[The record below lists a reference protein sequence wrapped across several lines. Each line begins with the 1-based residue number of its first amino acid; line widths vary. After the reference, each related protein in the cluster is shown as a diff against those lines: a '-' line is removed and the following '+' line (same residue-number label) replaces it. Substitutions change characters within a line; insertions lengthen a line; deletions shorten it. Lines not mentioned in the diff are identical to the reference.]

1 MVGSTQWTT
10 GTENRLGVRNYE
22 VLATAMNAAS
32 IGDLQTFVDA
42 IRVQDRTLMT
52 ALADA
57 FYGGT
62 LHRTFLD
69 TEATWFGA
77 DPMWFWNSELTPDQM
92 HQVMRESRART
103 CELMLAA
110 GQPGVDV
117 TVRFFLQCGHARFR
131 TVITWDG
138 ADPADAGPVVPNGS
152 GVSGQPWTP
161 TRIDRGSEIH
171 VWVFTPYSAGY
182 GDPAQLAQPLYAPRA
197 RATDQLLDHLRSMSR
212 DDVQAALTDQVL
224 ADLVT
229 YSPGRRI
236 FQGPLAVAPGTG
248 VLPPVDGL
256 RVRFDVFREPFENG
270 AFAAPMLAEPSL
282 SVPTALRS
290 GIEITWQQ
298 VNRPPAPNRFAFPE
312 PASIRVHPLDLV
324 QANIVQPHVRNS
336 CLLLLLRFDEAASG
350 RAFLRDLS
358 GRVKSATGHADDVTS
373 YRQTPPAHRSGAV
386 IGEPYVGVG
395 LSYAAYD
402 FLGVPEAARPRD
414 AAFRDGMSQRPLDDP
429 PPPCSSAGSRT
440 ARRWRCNGRTAWT
453 RR

>member
-1 MVGSTQWTT
+1 
-10 GTENRLGVRNYE
+10 
-22 VLATAMNAAS
+22 
-32 IGDLQTFVDA
+32 
-42 IRVQDRTLMT
+42 
-52 ALADA
+52 
-57 FYGGT
+57 
-62 LHRTFLD
+62 
-69 TEATWFGA
+69 
-77 DPMWFWNSELTPDQM
+77 
-92 HQVMRESRART
+92 
-103 CELMLAA
+103 
-110 GQPGVDV
+110 
-117 TVRFFLQCGHARFR
+117 
-131 TVITWDG
+131 VITWDG

-212 DDVQAALTDQVL
+212 DDIRAALTDQVL

-312 PASIRVHPLDLV
+312 PAPIRVHPLDLV

-336 CLLLLLRFDEAASG
+336 C
-350 RAFLRDLS
+350 
-358 GRVKSATGHADDVTS
+358 
-373 YRQTPPAHRSGAV
+373 RSG
-386 IGEPYVGVG
+386 
-395 LSYAAYD
+395 ST
-402 FLGVPEAARPRD
+402 RPR
-414 AAFRDGMSQRPLDDP
+414 AAGPSCATSVVASSRRPATP
-429 PPPCSSAGSRT
+429 TTSRAT
-440 ARRWRCNGRTAWT
+440 ARRRPPIDRARSSGSPTSVSVSPTRPTTSSACPRRRGLGMRPSGTA
-453 RR
+453 